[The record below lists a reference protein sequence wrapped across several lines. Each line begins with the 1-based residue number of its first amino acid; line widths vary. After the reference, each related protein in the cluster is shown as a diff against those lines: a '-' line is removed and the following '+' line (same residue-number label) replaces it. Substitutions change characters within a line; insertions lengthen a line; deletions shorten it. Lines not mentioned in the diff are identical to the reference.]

1 MYEEDVSLSFH
12 DHLGK
17 RSVRIAMNLNEFM
30 KKRHVE
36 TILNDEAICKRLYPL
51 VPPCLRSP
59 AGLKRIVVLSRALD
73 PR

>member
-1 MYEEDVSLSFH
+1 
-12 DHLGK
+12 
-17 RSVRIAMNLNEFM
+17 MNLNEFM

-36 TILNDEAICKRLYPL
+36 TILNDEANCKRLYPL